1 MENITNIL
9 YEDLKSNNT
18 KIGKKVFNILDY
30 DLCEIIKSN
39 NIWWYEK
46 HSIYSYIPLYF
57 RNYLKK
63 YLKRKYNL
71 IYLYDI
77 NKNK

>member
-9 YEDLKSNNT
+9 YEDLKNNNT
-18 KIGKKVFNILDY
+18 KIGKKVFNILDH

-39 NIWWYEK
+39 NIWWCEK

-77 NKNK
+77 NIKK